1 MWHSSGS
8 GDCGVCSGAL
18 RSSSNSLV
26 ATGPVLVLVLCP
38 DHITYDAARL
48 AMALSGS
55 SGHLHTKISPLA
67 SPAQPAHSGHGHAA
81 ARCPDSIVS
90 ILTVASILTVV

>member
-48 AMALSGS
+48 AMAPVAVVAISTPRF
-55 SGHLHTKISPLA
+55 LH
-67 SPAQPAHSGHGHAA
+67 SPAQTAHSGHGHAA